1 MKRPSA
7 ALTMLIF
14 FWVIYGLVA
23 GVELYRAMPPLQL
36 HLLILLGGIAAVLA
50 VASALLVWHASGGN
64 RGDEQRAG

>member
-1 MKRPSA
+1 
-7 ALTMLIF
+7 MLIF

-23 GVELYRAMPPLQL
+23 GVALYRAMPPLQL

-50 VASALLVWHASGGN
+50 VASALLLWHASAGT